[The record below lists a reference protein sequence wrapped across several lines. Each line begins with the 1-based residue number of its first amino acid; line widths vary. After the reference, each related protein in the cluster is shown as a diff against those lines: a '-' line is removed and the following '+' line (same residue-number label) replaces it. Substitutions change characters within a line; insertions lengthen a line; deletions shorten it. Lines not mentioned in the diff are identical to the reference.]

1 MFQSNH
7 SISFP
12 FKLNFQHLTISKK
25 KPNNPL
31 EELGTF
37 EKKRTIEM
45 KRQRTSNDEQEID
58 LKKQKVLQKQKTKT
72 KKNAIVQNKKNYT
85 NQK

>member
-1 MFQSNH
+1 
-7 SISFP
+7 
-12 FKLNFQHLTISKK
+12 
-25 KPNNPL
+25 
-31 EELGTF
+31 
-37 EKKRTIEM
+37 M

-72 KKNAIVQNKKNYT
+72 KKMQSSRIKKNYT